1 MNVTST
7 TSIVGRRQDSDFV
20 GLEPPLIWNNGY
32 TDSTLSWSYRAFG
45 HMTYYGLVGN
55 LFNQK
60 YMQVLGYP
68 ALKRTY
74 RAGIRLEF

>member
-7 TSIVGRRQDSDFV
+7 TVFVGRRQDSDFV

-32 TDSTLSWSYRAFG
+32 TDSDLSWSYRSWG

-68 ALKRTY
+68 ALKLTY